1 MGIPEQKLSDAG
13 NKDLLFLGIEID
25 CEMAFIKRHLFSSQ
39 DLPSKALWGLTEE
52 AVGFSGL

>member
-25 CEMAFIKRHLFSSQ
+25 CEMAFIKQQLFSSQ

-52 AVGFSGL
+52 AVGSSGL